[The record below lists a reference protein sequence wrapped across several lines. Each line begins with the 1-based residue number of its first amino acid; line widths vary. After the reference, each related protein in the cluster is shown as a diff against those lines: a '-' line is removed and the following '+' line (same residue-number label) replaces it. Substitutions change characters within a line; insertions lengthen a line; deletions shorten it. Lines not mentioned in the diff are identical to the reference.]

1 MILFAIHCSIC
12 GLSLFLSMVAI
23 KIDGHFAS
31 WAVSG
36 ISSVGLERALWEREA
51 EGSSPL
57 SPTELTPSV
66 FGRIVQAPLRG
77 TSPLSPTE
85 LTPSVFGRIVQAPLR
100 GTSPLSPT
108 EFREILPPQQKIV
121 RIRKWQLYL
130 FLWSFCIS

>member
-85 LTPSVFGRIVQAPLR
+85 
-100 GTSPLSPT
+100 
-108 EFREILPPQQKIV
+108 FREILPPQQKIV
-121 RIRKWQLYL
+121 GIRKWQLYL